1 MFVIFQ
7 KRVFQKNKR
16 TKTMN
21 DLSPIEFKKRLPDK
35 KAILGIDYGT
45 KRIGVAISDL
55 LWMTATPLKIVEKK
69 EDLDKIILTRDI
81 GGFVVGLPKQMNG
94 QEGAQAELTRQWAEK
109 LQKKYALPILFWDE
123 RLSSSA
129 VSRLLIDGADVS
141 RKRQK
146 EVLDKMAASYILQ
159 GALDLL
165 SRL

>member
-1 MFVIFQ
+1 MD
-7 KRVFQKNKR
+7 
-16 TKTMN
+16 
-21 DLSPIEFKKRLPDK
+21 DLSPIEFKKSLP
-35 KAILGIDYGT
+35 AQRAVLGIDYGT

-55 LWMTATPLKIVEKK
+55 LLMTATPLKIVEGK
-69 EDLDKIILTRDI
+69 EELDKIIREREI
-81 GGFVVGLPKQMNG
+81 GGFVIGLPKLMNG
-94 QEGAQAELTRQWAEK
+94 KEGSQAELTRKWAQKMQEK
-109 LQKKYALPILFWDE
+109 YNLPVLFWDE

-129 VSRLLIDGADVS
+129 VSRILIEGADVS

>member
-1 MFVIFQ
+1 MA
-7 KRVFQKNKR
+7 
-16 TKTMN
+16 
-21 DLSPIEFKKRLPDK
+21 DLSPIEFKNSLPAQ
-35 KAILGIDYGT
+35 KAVLGIDYGV

-69 EDLDKIILTRDI
+69 EELDKIIQQRDI
-81 GGFVVGLPKQMNG
+81 GGFVVGLPKLMNG
-94 QEGAQAELTRQWAEK
+94 EEGPQALLTRRWVEK
-109 LQKKYALPILFWDE
+109 LQKRYNLPVLFWDE
-123 RLSSSA
+123 RLSSAA
-129 VSRLLIDGADVS
+129 VSRILIEGADVS